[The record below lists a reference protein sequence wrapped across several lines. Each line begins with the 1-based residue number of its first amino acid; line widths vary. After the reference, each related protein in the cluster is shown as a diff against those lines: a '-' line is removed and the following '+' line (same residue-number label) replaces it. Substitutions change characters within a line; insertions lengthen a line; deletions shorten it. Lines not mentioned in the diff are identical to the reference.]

1 MDSNSSSSSCQHK
14 LKVRKSRDMFK
25 LVATG
30 GTFDRFHKGHEAL
43 LKQAFTVGETVII
56 GVTTERMVEKEKKV
70 LGRIVLP
77 YETRVNEVRKY
88 LSENGLLGRDII
100 TPLNDIY
107 GPAVL
112 DEKLEA
118 LVCTRETIRGAKA
131 INRQRQK
138 SGRRKLAIIECPFI
152 TSSDRRHISSTRIRL
167 GELDR
172 QGWIFTKLSFGTHLP
187 QSIRDSLAKPVGK
200 IYLSAREALNEI
212 KKPVFVA
219 AVGDIV
225 NQTMRQEG
233 FAPDISV
240 IDLKSR
246 RLPIFHDKNIRIDF
260 TVRNRAG
267 TVSPKLIRVIQNAVR
282 QKMLLKKKLL
292 IKVIGEED
300 LAVLPLLLLLPLQSL
315 VLYGQPPI
323 NGIKKG
329 VVAVIVTEEKKRW
342 VIELLKQFN

>member
-1 MDSNSSSSSCQHK
+1 MY
-14 LKVRKSRDMFK
+14 K

-43 LKQAFTVGETVII
+43 LKQAFAVGQTVII

-77 YETRVNEVRKY
+77 YEIRVNEVRKY

-118 LVCTRETIRGAKA
+118 VVCTRETRRGAQA

-138 SGRRKLAIIECPFI
+138 YGRKKLAIIECPFI
-152 TSSDRRHISSTRIRL
+152 ASSDRRHISSTRIRL
-167 GELDR
+167 GQLDR
-172 QGWIFTKLSFGTHLP
+172 QGWIFTKLNFSTHLP
-187 QSIRDSLAKPVGK
+187 RFIRDSLAKPVDK
-200 IYLSAREALNEI
+200 VYISVREALNEV
-212 KKPVFVA
+212 KKPVLVA

-225 NQTMRQEG
+225 NQAMRQEG
-233 FAPDISV
+233 FVPDISL

-246 RLPIFHDKNIRIDF
+246 RMPLVYDKKMRFDYN
-260 TVRNRAG
+260 VRNRAG
-267 TVSPKLIRVIQNAVR
+267 TVSSKLIVVIKRAVVET
-282 QKMLLKKKLL
+282 MHLNKKLL
-292 IKVIGEED
+292 IKVTGEED
-300 LAVLPLLLLLPLQSL
+300 LAVLPLIMLLPLQSL
-315 VLYGQPPI
+315 VLYGQPASQAER
-323 NGIKKG
+323 GGQGESVAGG
-329 VVAVIVTEEKKRW
+329 VVGVIVTEEKKKW
-342 VIELLKQFN
+342 VVELLRKFR